1 MTGKVDG
8 HVECNSVDRSSTEE
22 TNQNK
27 YLVFDSIDENKEVLN
42 KYRELWD
49 EIKNAIETISSGKKS
64 EYGEDFM
71 KIKFNTDD
79 NLH

>member
-8 HVECNSVDRSSTEE
+8 HVECNYVDRSSTEE

-49 EIKNAIETISSGKKS
+49 EIKNEIETISSGKKS